1 MSLNCNARSWV
12 GWQMSKPSPPV
23 ACSLLI
29 CSSFCEN
36 GVEVTLM
43 PVSFS
48 KSGITGS
55 GNSSSQLM
63 MLSSPED
70 ESALET
76 IAGEATAP
84 SPSAADDFRNERR
97 LTPAKSRLWVD
108 LYMCVALQTRL
119 ERKPRRRP
127 TTLNAI
133 ERSRPPTLPPR
144 PTRQSWHK
152 IEFPTMANARVQS
165 GFPAAEPV
173 TTPLE
178 NNDNLFMV

>member
-1 MSLNCNARSWV
+1 MTERSIFFSSRGWRTPTSLNCNARSWV

-36 GVEVTLM
+36 GVELTLM
-43 PVSFS
+43 PVNFS

-84 SPSAADDFRNERR
+84 SPSAAEVFRNERR
-97 LTPAKSRLWVD
+97 SMPANSRLWVD
-108 LYMCVALQTRL
+108 LYICASLEMRPLQVGAQTDDAPRH
-119 ERKPRRRP
+119 RK
-127 TTLNAI
+127 I
-133 ERSRPPTLPPR
+133 
-144 PTRQSWHK
+144 
-152 IEFPTMANARVQS
+152 
-165 GFPAAEPV
+165 AA
-173 TTPLE
+173 
-178 NNDNLFMV
+178 